1 MSTRRMIRLLVASLA
16 TLALLAG
23 TLVPTVAANELA
35 EVSVALTPQGDIAS
49 LSDGID
55 TYLVNIT
62 SHTSAHARYATAR
75 IPFTS
80 EYRLAGT
87 RFNRDDIWVSQVG
100 ENFVELTVV
109 HLIGNRDYASAILSF
124 VSQGPA
130 TRNALVERATV
141 TWPGDTNMP
150 HNHSNLPVMQQAG
163 TLSLLST
170 LYDGTAI
177 HSFRASPFAS
187 NEPVN
192 LWYTSEA
199 GVSTTLVFD
208 GDIAI
213 IEPRRSENSTE
224 PPLSDARAA
233 DSAGEF
239 QARVKLPSMAAGT
252 YTLVACG
259 GWSGTKAVTTFTVR

>member
-1 MSTRRMIRLLVASLA
+1 MSPRKMVRLLIASLA
-16 TLALLAG
+16 TMALLAG
-23 TLVPTVAANELA
+23 ILTPTVAANELS
-35 EVSVALTPQGDIAS
+35 EVSVALTPQADTVS
-49 LSDGID
+49 LSDGVD
-55 TYLVNIT
+55 TYLVKIT
-62 SHTSAHARYATAR
+62 SHTSDHARYATAR

-80 EYRLAGT
+80 EYRLANT
-87 RFNRDDIWVSQVG
+87 SFNRDDIWVSLIG

-109 HLIGNRDYASAILSF
+109 HLIGNRDYASAMLSF

-141 TWPGDTNMP
+141 TWPGDRNMP

-163 TLSLLST
+163 TLSQLST
-170 LYDGTAI
+170 LYDGTVI
-177 HSFRASPFAS
+177 RSFRASPFAS

-199 GVSTTLVFD
+199 GVSTALVFE
-208 GDIAI
+208 GDMAI
-213 IEPRRSENSTE
+213 IEPRRSENPAE
-224 PPLSDARAA
+224 PPLSDSRAA
-233 DSAGEF
+233 NSAGEF
-239 QARVKLPSMAAGT
+239 QARVKLPNMAAGT